1 MRGEITPHTWAW
13 GWAAGIG
20 AQVGLGFSGLG
31 GGLLNKVHTLLQWDS
46 EARGEVFIAD
56 PLLEHLWRQGR
67 GDSGNEPGGEQL
79 LIQEGGGPK
88 FFVRGD
94 RGGGTRNFPQ
104 ISKNS
109 QQFEFYR

>member
-1 MRGEITPHTWAW
+1 M
-13 GWAAGIG
+13 
-20 AQVGLGFSGLG
+20 GLG
-31 GGLLNKVHTLLQWDS
+31 GRHRCSSWSRILRARGGGLVNKVHTLLQWDS